1 MLSEL
6 RFALNYR
13 ADSFSPLM
21 VILSGQPRLAGCDKQ
36 IFTDDAIGLIYQCSK
51 AVPRRVNNI
60 CRYALIAAAQA
71 DSPTVDADAVQR
83 GLDDDELI

>member
-36 IFTDDAIGLIYQCSK
+36 IFTARKRTHFPSF
-51 AVPRRVNNI
+51 P
-60 CRYALIAAAQA
+60 
-71 DSPTVDADAVQR
+71 P
-83 GLDDDELI
+83 